1 MHEGLIWLFHPKPQ
15 GAAQPHRRS
24 RDSHFPP
31 INLSVWFSVWLSSFP
46 SPPHLFCMGAAK
58 HPREHT
64 YTQKKTHISIHS
76 CRAVRSNLDSH
87 REWIVMQTG
96 GRGGAQTGCQRA
108 AARLCPTCLFLP
120 CGVRL
125 CTISLLQVFLSLSIS
140 SGWTTA
146 VTFSLPSF
154 HQTDPRSL
162 ESKMEFRDQHFW
174 SNNVNIDA
182 KNSPPRAVALVVL
195 HANAGSW
202 VVWIRWDVKL
212 HQLPRY
218 IKRNLT

>member
-64 YTQKKTHISIHS
+64 YTQKKPHISIHS

-96 GRGGAQTGCQRA
+96 GRGGGTNRMSESCCSSLPDLPLSSLWSPTLHNLSVTG
-108 AARLCPTCLFLP
+108 
-120 CGVRL
+120 
-125 CTISLLQVFLSLSIS
+125 IS
-140 SGWTTA
+140 
-146 VTFSLPSF
+146 FSLHLLWLDHSSYLFPSLF
-154 HQTDPRSL
+154 PPNRSQ
-162 ESKMEFRDQHFW
+162 EFGKQ
-174 SNNVNIDA
+174 NGV
-182 KNSPPRAVALVVL
+182 
-195 HANAGSW
+195 
-202 VVWIRWDVKL
+202 
-212 HQLPRY
+212 
-218 IKRNLT
+218 

>member
-1 MHEGLIWLFHPKPQ
+1 MNRNANG
-15 GAAQPHRRS
+15 
-24 RDSHFPP
+24 
-31 INLSVWFSVWLSSFP
+31 
-46 SPPHLFCMGAAK
+46 
-58 HPREHT
+58 
-64 YTQKKTHISIHS
+64 
-76 CRAVRSNLDSH
+76 RA
-87 REWIVMQTG
+87 
-96 GRGGAQTGCQRA
+96 GGAQTGCQRA

-182 KNSPPRAVALVVL
+182 KNSPPRGRSCSVARQRGELGRL
-195 HANAGSW
+195 NL
-202 VVWIRWDVKL
+202 IRCEAAPAAKI
-212 HQLPRY
+212 HQA
-218 IKRNLT
+218 

>member
-64 YTQKKTHISIHS
+64 YTQKKPHISIHS

-96 GRGGAQTGCQRA
+96 GRGGHKQDVRELLLVSARPASFFPVESDAAQS
-108 AARLCPTCLFLP
+108 LCYRYF
-120 CGVRL
+120 
-125 CTISLLQVFLSLSIS
+125 FLSPSPLAGPQQLPFPFPLSTKQIP
-140 SGWTTA
+140 GVWKA
-146 VTFSLPSF
+146 KW
-154 HQTDPRSL
+154 SL
-162 ESKMEFRDQHFW
+162 EISTSGQIM
-174 SNNVNIDA
+174 S
-182 KNSPPRAVALVVL
+182 
-195 HANAGSW
+195 
-202 VVWIRWDVKL
+202 
-212 HQLPRY
+212 
-218 IKRNLT
+218 T